1 MDGKLFSYPLAAVA
15 DLLMPRECLV
25 CGRRL
30 LVHEHHLCIWCS
42 DSLPLTRFW
51 LSPRNPMADRFNAL
65 IQARLE
71 REGTEPI
78 PYAHAAALFYYSSRS
93 EYGNITRSLKYHG
106 ALGAGRHFS
115 RLLAAYLK
123 GCPTFSDA
131 ELFVPVP
138 LHRSRQ
144 WKRGYNQA
152 WTIAL
157 AVASELGKAAQPALL
172 KRHRR
177 TRTQTRLDIEQKA
190 SNVAGAFSVDGKK
203 MEALLE
209 ADVRHIVLVDDVFT
223 TGTTLEECHA
233 AIRTWLRDNGKAR
246 YDLNISIITLGF
258 VG

>member
-1 MDGKLFSYPLAAVA
+1 MDGKFFSYPLAAVA

-106 ALGAGRHFS
+106 AVSAGRHFG
-115 RLLAAYLK
+115 RMLALHLK
-123 GCPTFSDA
+123 GCPDFRDA

-138 LHRSRQ
+138 LHWSRK

-152 WTIAL
+152 WTIARS
-157 AVASELGKAAQPALL
+157 VASELGKDAEPRLL
-172 KRHRR
+172 TRSRR
-177 TRTQTRLDIEQKA
+177 TRTQTRLDLEQKA
-190 SNVAGAFSVDGKK
+190 SNVAGAFSVNGER
-203 MEALLE
+203 MEALLKKG
-209 ADVRHIVLVDDVFT
+209 VRHIVLVDDVFT

-233 AIRTWLRDNGKAR
+233 ALRAWLREEGKGR
-246 YDLNISIITLGF
+246 YLLNISILALGF